1 VLYEE
6 KKMERQH
13 NKRDTKGLFLP
24 RGDNYYMATNR
35 VKIKCRGC
43 GTVFYQ
49 DMFQL
54 PGSGAT
60 CKCSNLSIQVLAAP
74 ETRFGYWFTVK
85 YEETAPV
92 IVEKQVDITAAT

>member
-1 VLYEE
+1 VEE
-6 KKMERQH
+6 QE
-13 NKRDTKGLFLP
+13 NKRDAKRLFLP
-24 RGDNYYMATNR
+24 HGDNYYMATNR

-43 GTVFYQ
+43 GTIFYQ
-49 DMFQL
+49 DMFQI

-60 CKCSNLSIQVLAAP
+60 CKCGNLSIQVLAAP

-92 IVEKQVDITAAT
+92 IVEKQLDTSTSN